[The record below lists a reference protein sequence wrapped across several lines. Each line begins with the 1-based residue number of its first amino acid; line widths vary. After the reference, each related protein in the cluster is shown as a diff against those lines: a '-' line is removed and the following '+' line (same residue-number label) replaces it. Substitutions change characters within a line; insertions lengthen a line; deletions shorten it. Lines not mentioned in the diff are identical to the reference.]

1 MDRYYPKAPPQT
13 LEPSGQGVSG
23 NANRVAGSYRV
34 DRSNYT
40 GFEKVLTLLTG
51 ARVSANE
58 DGSITTTGGYLTLD
72 LDSTEQRWV
81 EIEPLL
87 FRAENGR
94 EQIAFR
100 EDGEGRIT
108 YLTGDADPTI
118 PYEKVKPYEA
128 PPLHVGLLIGSLVL
142 FLLTTLA
149 WPAGAL
155 ISRRYTRRYGVQA
168 KVKPGA
174 SARTARRAR
183 VLAWAVSALILLF
196 VIGMAMMFS
205 NAGVTLANVSPSLVA
220 VLTLPLIVTVGV
232 AGVLVYAALA
242 WKRRYWGLFGRLYY
256 SLVALSMLIFVAQL
270 GYYNLLGFQF

>member
-1 MDRYYPKAPPQT
+1 
-13 LEPSGQGVSG
+13 
-23 NANRVAGSYRV
+23 
-34 DRSNYT
+34 
-40 GFEKVLTLLTG
+40 VLTLLTG

>member
-1 MDRYYPKAPPQT
+1 M
-13 LEPSGQGVSG
+13 
-23 NANRVAGSYRV
+23 
-34 DRSNYT
+34 
-40 GFEKVLTLLTG
+40 
-51 ARVSANE
+51 
-58 DGSITTTGGYLTLD
+58 
-72 LDSTEQRWV
+72 
-81 EIEPLL
+81 L
-87 FRAENGR
+87 FRAESGG

-118 PYEKVKPYEA
+118 PYEKVASYQA
-128 PPLHVGLLIGSLVL
+128 PRLQVVLLIGSLVL

-155 ISRRYTRRYGVQA
+155 ISRRYTGRYGVQA
-168 KVKPGA
+168 KDTPGA
-174 SARTARRAR
+174 DDRTAHRAR
-183 VLAWAVSALILLF
+183 VLAWAVSVLILLF
-196 VIGMAMMFS
+196 VIGMAIVFS

-220 VLTLPLIVTVGV
+220 VLTLALIITVGA